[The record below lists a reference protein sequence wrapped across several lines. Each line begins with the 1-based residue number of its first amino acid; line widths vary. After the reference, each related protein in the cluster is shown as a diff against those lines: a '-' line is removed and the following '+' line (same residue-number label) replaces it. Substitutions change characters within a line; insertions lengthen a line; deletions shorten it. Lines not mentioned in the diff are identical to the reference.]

1 MKSKKQGIVSEEF
14 GISMSDQIHEF
25 KEQSFRTTEIQEVL
39 ANIETGNN
47 VLLVGKSGC
56 GIDYIVRGLIKELAG
71 KIAGT
76 NYSIF
81 QMTINDFLIDTR
93 FTGEL
98 ETRLKKIIEYFNKQ
112 QKKSVIYFP
121 EIYLS
126 LSAGASLTDP
136 HGSLASRL
144 SFALS
149 QRQLQIIGN
158 TTPNYLKVMKR
169 NNQAFTNNFVT
180 IDVSNMSVETTVL
193 ILKDYIRIKS
203 GDVVKFFSD
212 SNLVRVIKDSEKL
225 YPLRAQPGAAIDLLN
240 NILSK
245 FGQQKETEF
254 EEAFSSAISNITGF
268 REDFFN
274 EKKTISLDDIRN
286 EIKTIFIGQEKAVE
300 KAASVFIRIKANL
313 TPQYKPSGVMLFVGP
328 TGVGKTE
335 LAKCMAYYLLG
346 DKKKLKIYDMSEYS
360 HQDSIF
366 SLISH
371 PEDSLLQVVE
381 PRGKLVN
388 DAVTEPFSVFLFD
401 EFEKC
406 HEKVLYLF
414 LQIIGEG
421 RLKDALGATVS
432 FLNSI
437 IIMTSNIG
445 FSSPG
450 QKPEE
455 EDVVSEL
462 ERHFPP
468 EFINRIENIVYF
480 DYLNKEEKYGIAEK
494 ELKEALSR
502 EGILEKEIQCYYDKD
517 LINFIVK
524 EGFSEKYNARGI
536 QRAIEE
542 LVIFP
547 LANCIAS
554 QSIRKKTISMSVS
567 KRKVNFKIEDNE

>member
-1 MKSKKQGIVSEEF
+1 MVAKKKEIASEEF
-14 GISMSDQIHEF
+14 GINLSDQIHEF
-25 KEQSFRTTEIQEVL
+25 KEEFFRTTEIQSVL

-56 GIDYIVRGLIKELAG
+56 GIDCIIKGAIKELA
-71 KIAGT
+71 KQIAGA

-81 QMTINDFLIDTR
+81 EMTINDFLIDTR
-93 FTGEL
+93 YTGEL
-98 ETRLKKIIEYFNKQ
+98 ETRLKIIIEYFRKQ

-121 EIYLS
+121 EIHLS

-149 QRQLQIIGN
+149 QKQLQIIGS
-158 TTPNYLKVMKR
+158 TTPSYLKVMRR
-169 NNQAFTNNFVT
+169 NNQAFENNFVT
-180 IDVSNMSVETTVL
+180 IDVSNMPIEKSML
-193 ILKDYIRIKS
+193 ILRDYIRIKNEAVNDS
-203 GDVVKFFSD
+203 FSD
-212 SNLVRVIKDSEKL
+212 SDLLRMIKDSEKL
-225 YPLRAQPGAAIDLLN
+225 FPLKAQPGAAIELLN
-240 NILSK
+240 HILSK
-245 FGQQKETEF
+245 FSQQAGTVF
-254 EEAFSSAISNITGF
+254 EEAFSSTVSNITGF

-274 EKKTISLDDIRN
+274 EKKAISLDDIKN
-286 EIKTIFIGQEKAVE
+286 EIKTIFVGQEKAVE

-388 DAVTEPFSVFLFD
+388 DAITEPFSIFLFD

-406 HEKVLYLF
+406 HEKVIYLF

-421 RLKDALGATVS
+421 RLKDALGTTVS

-445 FSSPG
+445 FSSTG
-450 QKPEE
+450 QKPKE
-455 EDVVSEL
+455 EDVISEL

-480 DYLNKEEKYGIAEK
+480 DYLQEDEKLGIAKK
-494 ELKEALSR
+494 ELNEALSR
-502 EGILEKEIQCYYDKD
+502 EGISEREIECLYRDD
-517 LINFIVK
+517 LIKFIVK
-524 EGFSEKYNARGI
+524 KGFSEKYNARGI

-542 LVIFP
+542 LVILP

-554 QSIRKKTISMSVS
+554 QSIRKKTISMSV
-567 KRKVNFKIEDNE
+567 KNGKVNFKIEKKE